1 MQSRSELQ
9 FWFNDNEE
17 DDEEIEEA
25 MNNIKAFMEKIVG
38 KPIRLSIDQ
47 QVSLFFCVLFL
58 KDKAT
63 IYNIKGV
70 LLQPCL
76 VLLPLSYVRLLTTEV
91 FFSLDE
97 TTGVADGPAD
107 NLYDRRKV

>member
-1 MQSRSELQ
+1 MEQFHFRPNDSISKSEVQ
-9 FWFNDNEE
+9 VDKSEP
-17 DDEEIEEA
+17 DT
-25 MNNIKAFMEKIVG
+25 KIDG
-38 KPIRLSIDQ
+38 KPIHLSIDQ

-63 IYNIKGV
+63 IYNDKGV